1 MEEKKEDKTLTSAK
15 PRAVAKKLFTP
26 MMKEWQPVSP
36 KMPARP
42 VAEENPLEQS
52 ESDNKQESGVGLEEV
67 VTKNAEKTGSAE
79 EGFSENAGRI
89 GGFSGEDEL
98 SKNSSVLEDDLDSN
112 FITSHS
118 NNTESK
124 EVESEEKVSINLES
138 EASGL
143 EADEYIA
150 AESKALQLKEDENIN
165 SESEASEL
173 EESEYSN
180 SESKAS
186 ELEEDEY
193 INSESEASELEENEY
208 SNFESKASELEED
221 ENINSESGASELE
234 EDENINSESGA
245 SELEEA
251 EYRNSESEVSGFEE
265 DEYTNSE
272 SEASEFEEDDY
283 RNSESE
289 VSEFEEDE
297 YTNSESKASEFEE
310 DEYTNSESKASEFEE
325 DEYTNSES
333 ETFESEEDAYIN
345 SELEESEGALYQE
358 DRETEDVFS
367 EETEEDAMP
376 EAPEPIDEEPHSRV
390 ALSDNKSG
398 MGMGWYVVHTYSGYE
413 NKVKANIEKAI
424 ENRHLEN
431 EILEVRVPLQEV
443 MEVKNGVE
451 KSTQKKLFPGY
462 VLLHMDADNNDAW
475 YVVRNTRGVTGFVGP
490 GSKPVP
496 LTDEELRALDF
507 GNEVA
512 LEYAEGDVIH
522 VVAGVWKDTVG
533 TIQKIDAGRQTV
545 TINVE
550 MFGRETP
557 VEIHFSDIKK
567 MWD

>member
-89 GGFSGEDEL
+89 GDFSGEDEL

-118 NNTESK
+118 DNTESK

-150 AESKALQLKEDENIN
+150 AESKASQLKEDEYIN

-180 SESKAS
+180 FESKAS
-186 ELEEDEY
+186 EPEKDEY
-193 INSESEASELEENEY
+193 TNSESGASELEENEY
-208 SNFESKASELEED
+208 SNFESKASEPEED
-221 ENINSESGASELE
+221 EYTNSESGASELE

-245 SELEEA
+245 SELEED

-283 RNSESE
+283 TNSESKA
-289 VSEFEEDE
+289 SEFEEDE

-345 SELEESEGALYQE
+345 SELEESEGTLYQE